1 MKTQNQIKRTLTRP
15 EVIQYINHVL
25 DTSDDINRTQLS
37 DNLCNKFGFFDN
49 LGQKQ
54 SSGCLVAIR
63 ELEQKG
69 YLVLPAP
76 NCAVNYKGPRR
87 LGIPVPAPID
97 VPDRVDKIKELQL
110 IQVETKEHT
119 KIWNELLIR
128 EHPRGTATFFGHQ
141 IRYLVESE
149 QGWLGAI
156 GFSSAALQLED
167 RDTWIGWDA
176 NSRRKYLHLISN
188 MSRFLVRPW
197 FSCKNLASRL
207 LGMAIRQF
215 PKDFEARYSFRPLL
229 LESFIDTNRHLG
241 TCYKAANWSCVGRT
255 KGHGRQGGSKK
266 AETVKDIYCYSLT
279 NDFREKMG
287 YSPKVEVLEAIEMTS
302 GVDSENWA
310 ENEFGD
316 AQLGDKRLTARL
328 IQSAKDQA
336 KKPGLAFSPAVGGD
350 WSKTKAYYRMID
362 QPDDSAVT
370 MENILQPHKKRT
382 MQRMKNQNVVLCI
395 QDGTD
400 LNYSNIPTCEGLGV
414 IGKNQ
419 TSATS
424 KGLHLHSTI
433 AVTSNGLPL
442 GVVRADCTAP
452 ELKEKADKKNS
463 ANVPIEHKK
472 TFCWLQSVRD
482 CQQMK
487 AQIPDSTL
495 INVMDREGDFFEMF
509 DDQRLH
515 SKDVELLVRAQY
527 NRKTTE
533 DDKLFESVKNSP
545 IRDKIKIKVPRQSAR
560 PKRSKQKARKARPER
575 TTEVSVHYRSI
586 KINPPLTLTNKNK
599 EPISLWVVCISEIS
613 PPDDQEPLEWFLLTT
628 IKIETVDDAKQCI
641 KWYCLRWR
649 IEDWHRVMK
658 SGCHVEERT
667 HKTAE
672 RLKRSLAIN
681 MVIAWRIMLMTLLG
695 REIPELPPEVVFTD
709 LELEVLQAY
718 SKKKKINSPL
728 TLGMAVKI
736 VAKMGG
742 YLDRKCDSPPG
753 YQIMWK
759 GYLHLQLICEGF
771 TLRDG

>member
-1 MKTQNQIKRTLTRP
+1 METQNQIKRTLTRP
-15 EVIQYINHVL
+15 EAIQYINHIL
-25 DTSDDINRTQLS
+25 DTSDDMNRTQLA
-37 DNLCNKFGFFDN
+37 DNLCDKFNFIDHRGKIQ
-49 LGQKQ
+49 L
-54 SSGCLVAIR
+54 SGCLVAIR

-69 YLVLPAP
+69 YFVLPAP
-76 NCAVNYKGPRR
+76 SRSVNHKGPKR
-87 LGIPVPAPID
+87 LGNPVPAPIN
-97 VPDRVDKIKELQL
+97 VPDNVGKIKELRL
-110 IQVETKEHT
+110 IRIETEEHT

-128 EHPRGTATFFGHQ
+128 EHPRGTATFFGRQ
-141 IRYLVESE
+141 IRYLIESE
-149 QGWLGAI
+149 HGWLGAI

-176 NSRRKYLHLISN
+176 DTRRKYLHLISN

-197 FSCKNLASRL
+197 FSCQNLASRL
-207 LGMAIRQF
+207 LSMAIHQF

-229 LESFIDTNRHLG
+229 LESFVDTSQHLG
-241 TCYKAANWSCVGRT
+241 TCYKAANWICVGRT
-255 KGHGRQGGSKK
+255 KGHGRQGGNRKP
-266 AETVKDIYCYSLT
+266 ETIKDIYTYSLT
-279 NDFREKMG
+279 NDFHKKMG
-287 YSPKVEVLEAIEMTS
+287 CSSKVEVLEPIEMTS
-302 GVDSENWA
+302 GIDSENWA
-310 ENEFGD
+310 DNEFGD

-336 KKPGLAFSPAVGGD
+336 EKPGLAFAPAVGGD

-382 MQRMKNQNVVLCI
+382 MQRMKEQSVVLCI

-419 TSATS
+419 TGATS

-433 AVTSNGLPL
+433 AVTSDGLPL
-442 GVVRADCTAP
+442 GIIRTECTAP
-452 ELKEKADKKNS
+452 ELKEKTAKKKS
-463 ANVPIEHKK
+463 ANLPIEQKK

-482 CQQMK
+482 CQQIK
-487 AQIPDSTL
+487 AQMPDSTL

-509 DDQRLH
+509 DDQRLN

-527 NRKTTE
+527 NRKTAE
-533 DDKLFESVKNSP
+533 GDQLFESVKSSP
-545 IRDKIKIKVPRQSAR
+545 IRDKIKVKIPRQSAR
-560 PKRSKQKARKARPER
+560 PKRIKQKACKARPER
-575 TTEVSVHYRSI
+575 TAEVSVRYRSI
-586 KINPPLTLTNKNK
+586 KLNPPLTMANKGK

-613 PPDDQEPLEWFLLTT
+613 PPNDQEPLEWFLLTT
-628 IKIETVDDAKQCI
+628 IGIETVDDATQCI

-658 SGCHVEERT
+658 SGCNIEERT

-695 REIPELPPEVVFTD
+695 REVPELPPEVVFTD
-709 LELEVLQAY
+709 LEVKVLQAY
-718 SKKKKINSPL
+718 AKKKEL
-728 TLGMAVKI
+728 TANIRSSNKDCGKNGWVSLP
-736 VAKMGG
+736 KM
-742 YLDRKCDSPPG
+742 
-753 YQIMWK
+753 
-759 GYLHLQLICEGF
+759 
-771 TLRDG
+771 